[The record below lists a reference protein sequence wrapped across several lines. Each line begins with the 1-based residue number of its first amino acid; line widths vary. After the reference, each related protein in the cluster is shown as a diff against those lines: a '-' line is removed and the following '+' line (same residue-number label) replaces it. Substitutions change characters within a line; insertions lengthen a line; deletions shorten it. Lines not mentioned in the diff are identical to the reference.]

1 MKCFLDFFPL
11 MYQTHGSV
19 YTLGVP
25 GIGKGIKQLYVICC
39 DPREYAKVIHNE
51 GRNPFGAIMVQWP
64 FITAYNKLNYPN
76 VGLFTRGEEWRR
88 LRMATQK
95 ALLTPDSVK
104 GYVPGIC
111 KAAAMASENFDKWQD
126 RVNIFNMYSSYD
138 MLFTALF
145 GRLLDSLGEGLND
158 NTTQFT
164 ESAVKVVNESQALL
178 MSPYDTIMNQ
188 LGISTSR
195 MKKLLELMITQNEL
209 SSKAVEDFL
218 ARRECGKLDEFELGS
233 YVSVNLSK
241 QEKAEDGMTLE
252 EFKAMTPILLGAGVD
267 STGTTITWVL
277 LLLAL
282 NPEVQMKVR
291 QEVLSHVTIEGS
303 SQDLVDALS
312 RPKKMLP
319 YLNMVIR
326 EVHRIRPTF
335 ASPIIKTVETEIE
348 LGGYAVPAGTVCQL
362 DLYSIQNDPELVQ
375 DCEKFIPE
383 RWSSEAVEA
392 RKNTPSE
399 VLDHPLLRSSF
410 SAGAR
415 MCPGHRVA
423 QLEVITMVA
432 TLVRQWQFALT
443 PGQGISDYRDIKYFQ
458 GMTMQPKPMPKFLV
472 EKLSGE

>member
-1 MKCFLDFFPL
+1 
-11 MYQTHGSV
+11 
-19 YTLGVP
+19 
-25 GIGKGIKQLYVICC
+25 
-39 DPREYAKVIHNE
+39 
-51 GRNPFGAIMVQWP
+51 
-64 FITAYNKLNYPN
+64 
-76 VGLFTRGEEWRR
+76 
-88 LRMATQK
+88 
-95 ALLTPDSVK
+95 
-104 GYVPGIC
+104 
-111 KAAAMASENFDKWQD
+111 
-126 RVNIFNMYSSYD
+126 
-138 MLFTALF
+138 
-145 GRLLDSLGEGLND
+145 LGEGLND

-164 ESAVKVVNESQALL
+164 ECAVKIVNEIAVLF

-195 MKKLLELMITQNEL
+195 MKKVIELMITQNEL
-209 SSKAVEDFL
+209 SSKAVDDFL
-218 ARRECGKLDEFELGS
+218 ARRECGELDEFELGS